1 MTLTMY
7 HFFICEYLQ
16 QTVKGSTERLTRG
29 KETLW
34 RGMCDATV
42 KEHVSSVPELKG
54 GYLGG
59 AVSSEVPVVVQEV
72 FWIDDE
78 VSL

>member
-1 MTLTMY
+1 
-7 HFFICEYLQ
+7 
-16 QTVKGSTERLTRG
+16 
-29 KETLW
+29 
-34 RGMCDATV
+34 MCDATV